1 SGAHVRG
8 GTILEE
14 EASGAH
20 TVGLK
25 QTILLPFV
33 TLGSLINFCDVLMAG
48 GTSRSDHSEVGSSYI
63 HFNFTPDGDKT
74 TPSLFGD
81 VPHGVLLNQHPIFLG
96 GQGGTVGPVVTGFG
110 TVVGAGSILRDDIT
124 DDDQLV
130 LAPPPAG
137 RQRPVT
143 PASYAKLD
151 RIIAHNVTYLGNLS
165 ALEAWYRQIRRLFM
179 SHDRLSGLVWQGA
192 LDNLASARAERVKRL
207 ESLVGKLRPTDAGRA
222 QLIESRDVFLSILSV
237 VDAPAPAD
245 VVRSCGA
252 AANSGAEYLDVV
264 QGFDEATQEA
274 VIEWLGSIVSIQQSQ
289 AQEVIDQLPLP
300 F

>member
-1 SGAHVRG
+1 
-8 GTILEE
+8 
-14 EASGAH
+14 
-20 TVGLK
+20 
-25 QTILLPFV
+25 
-33 TLGSLINFCDVLMAG
+33 
-48 GTSRSDHSEVGSSYI
+48 
-63 HFNFTPDGDKT
+63 
-74 TPSLFGD
+74 
-81 VPHGVLLNQHPIFLG
+81 
-96 GQGGTVGPVVTGFG
+96 
-110 TVVGAGSILRDDIT
+110 
-124 DDDQLV
+124 
-130 LAPPPAG
+130 
-137 RQRPVT
+137 
-143 PASYAKLD
+143 ASYAKLD

-274 VIEWLGSIVSIQQSQ
+274 VIEWLGSIVSTQQSQ